1 MGIVKG
7 VILGIEP
14 RSTFVDLT
22 HGIAAQ
28 DVWQGAFAL
37 AAAAPWFPRGTIHL
51 AVVDPGVGTER
62 SAVVVQTDRALYLA
76 PDNGLLTLALEVVP
90 AMAAWRL
97 DRPEF
102 FLPRVGRTFHGRDVF
117 APVAA
122 TLATGR
128 PPDALGTPMDPAD
141 LVRLPIPPVHEEGDG
156 RTASVLHVDHFG
168 NLVTGFRPEHLVGR
182 KVRAVEA
189 GGCTLPLGRVYQDV
203 PRDEI
208 LALWGSFDY
217 LEIAQNQGNAAR
229 TLGLGKGDP
238 VRVVLEPR

>member
-62 SAVVVQTDRALYLA
+62 SAVVVQTVRALYVA
-76 PDNGLLTLALEVVP
+76 PDNGLLTLTLEVVP
-90 AMAAWRL
+90 ATAAWRL

-122 TLATGR
+122 TLASGR
-128 PPDALGTPMDPAD
+128 PPETLGTPMDPAD
-141 LVRLPIPPVHEEGDG
+141 LERLPIPPVQELGDD

-182 KVRAVEA
+182 KVRAIEA
-189 GGCTLPLGRVYQDV
+189 GGRVLPLGRVYQDV
-203 PRDEI
+203 PRDES